1 MQGAGG
7 RAQAPLGELLRGVRI
22 AVTRAGERGGPL
34 AAALRR
40 VGATVHEIPLT
51 RIETLDLAPL
61 HAAVGRLA
69 DYDWI
74 LLTSV
79 NAVEHLARV
88 VNERGVDAAMATRRL
103 AVVGTATAQACDA
116 QGWRA
121 PTVQPEKMQAEGML
135 DIMAERSDIEGAR
148 MLYPSA
154 AGARDVL
161 PEGLRALGAT
171 VDVVPCY
178 RSGADPDGQ
187 ATVRQLVAA
196 GELDLVTVA
205 APSAVDSLLDALP
218 PEHASRLPVAAIG
231 PVTARAARVAGFPVK
246 VESTAATME
255 GWVKAIVAAYRGGS
269 N

>member
-88 VNERGVDAAMATRRL
+88 VNERGADAAMATRRL